1 MAKYVPIEMVKS
13 YSGKICEH
21 SDVYFAKKGNTL
33 YTGKICNPRT
43 KPFSEQELARQT
55 KFRQAIAAVNAL
67 TAEQKT
73 AYATAFKNQSK
84 YGTLRGYMFAQEYAR
99 LSSYSHD
106 YGHSPYVVLRIALR
120 FPQSKHNLVYSGDP
134 EGGVPTNKQKY

>member
-33 YTGKICNPRT
+33 YTGKICHPRT

-67 TAEQKT
+67 PEEQKAT
-73 AYATAFKNQSK
+73 YATAFKNQSK
-84 YGTLRGYMFAQEYAR
+84 YGTLRGYMFAQEYEKLGA
-99 LSSYSHD
+99 
-106 YGHSPYVVLRIALR
+106 
-120 FPQSKHNLVYSGDP
+120 
-134 EGGVPTNKQKY
+134 

>member
-73 AYATAFKNQSK
+73 AYAAAFKNQSK
-84 YGTLRGYMFAQEYAR
+84 YSTLRGYMFAQEYAKI
-99 LSSYSHD
+99 
-106 YGHSPYVVLRIALR
+106 GA
-120 FPQSKHNLVYSGDP
+120 
-134 EGGVPTNKQKY
+134 

>member
-55 KFRQAIAAVNAL
+55 KFRQAITAVNAL

-84 YGTLRGYMFAQEYAR
+84 YGTLRGYMFAQEYAKI
-99 LSSYSHD
+99 
-106 YGHSPYVVLRIALR
+106 GA
-120 FPQSKHNLVYSGDP
+120 
-134 EGGVPTNKQKY
+134 

>member
-67 TAEQKT
+67 TVEQKT

-84 YGTLRGYMFAQEYAR
+84 YGTLRGYMFAQEYAK
-99 LSSYSHD
+99 L
-106 YGHSPYVVLRIALR
+106 GA
-120 FPQSKHNLVYSGDP
+120 
-134 EGGVPTNKQKY
+134 

>member
-43 KPFSEQELARQT
+43 KPFSEQALARQE
-55 KFRQAIAAVNAL
+55 KFRPARAAVKGL
-67 TAEQKT
+67 TSEQKT
-73 AYATAFKNQSK
+73 AYAEAFANQKK
-84 YGTLRGYMFAQEYAR
+84 YSSLQGYMFAQEYA
-99 LSSYSHD
+99 
-106 YGHSPYVVLRIALR
+106 
-120 FPQSKHNLVYSGDP
+120 KLV
-134 EGGVPTNKQKY
+134 

>member
-43 KPFSEQELARQT
+43 KPFSEQELARQE
-55 KFRQAIAAVNAL
+55 KFRQARAAVKAL

-73 AYATAFKNQSK
+73 AYAEAFANQKK
-84 YGTLRGYMFAQEYAR
+84 YSSLQGYMFAQEYAK
-99 LSSYSHD
+99 L
-106 YGHSPYVVLRIALR
+106 G
-120 FPQSKHNLVYSGDP
+120 N
-134 EGGVPTNKQKY
+134 

>member
-43 KPFSEQELARQT
+43 KPFSEQELARQA

-73 AYATAFKNQSK
+73 AYAEAFTKQSK
-84 YGTLRGYMFAQEYAR
+84 YGTLRGYMFAQEYAK
-99 LSSYSHD
+99 L
-106 YGHSPYVVLRIALR
+106 
-120 FPQSKHNLVYSGDP
+120 GD
-134 EGGVPTNKQKY
+134 

>member
-67 TAEQKT
+67 TVEQKT
-73 AYATAFKNQSK
+73 AYAASFKNQSK
-84 YGTLRGYMFAQEYAR
+84 YSTLRGYMFAQEYAR
-99 LSSYSHD
+99 LS
-106 YGHSPYVVLRIALR
+106 
-120 FPQSKHNLVYSGDP
+120 
-134 EGGVPTNKQKY
+134 

>member
-1 MAKYVPIEMVKS
+1 MAKYEPIEMVKS

-21 SDVYFAKKGNTL
+21 SDVYFAKKGKTL

-43 KPFSEQELARQT
+43 KAFSAEELARQE
-55 KFRQAIAAVNAL
+55 KFRQARAAVMAL

-99 LSSYSHD
+99 LS
-106 YGHSPYVVLRIALR
+106 
-120 FPQSKHNLVYSGDP
+120 
-134 EGGVPTNKQKY
+134 

>member
-1 MAKYVPIEMVKS
+1 
-13 YSGKICEH
+13 
-21 SDVYFAKKGNTL
+21 VYFAKKGNTL

-67 TAEQKT
+67 TEEQKT
-73 AYATAFKNQSK
+73 TYATAFKNQSK

-99 LSSYSHD
+99 LS
-106 YGHSPYVVLRIALR
+106 
-120 FPQSKHNLVYSGDP
+120 
-134 EGGVPTNKQKY
+134 

>member
-43 KPFSEQELARQT
+43 KPFSEQELARQE
-55 KFRQAIAAVNAL
+55 KFRQARAAVKAL

-73 AYATAFKNQSK
+73 AYAEAFANQKK
-84 YGTLRGYMFAQEYAR
+84 YSSLQGYMFAQEYA
-99 LSSYSHD
+99 
-106 YGHSPYVVLRIALR
+106 
-120 FPQSKHNLVYSGDP
+120 KLV
-134 EGGVPTNKQKY
+134 

>member
-1 MAKYVPIEMVKS
+1 MVKS

-67 TAEQKT
+67 TNEQK
-73 AYATAFKNQSK
+73 AEYATAFKNQSK
-84 YGTLRGYMFAQEYAR
+84 YGTLRGYMFAQEYAK
-99 LSSYSHD
+99 L
-106 YGHSPYVVLRIALR
+106 GA
-120 FPQSKHNLVYSGDP
+120 
-134 EGGVPTNKQKY
+134 

>member
-43 KPFSEQELARQT
+43 KPFSEQELARQEQ
-55 KFRQAIAAVNAL
+55 FRQARAAVKGL
-67 TAEQKT
+67 TSEQKT
-73 AYATAFKNQSK
+73 AYAEAFANQKK
-84 YGTLRGYMFAQEYAR
+84 YSSLQGYMFAQEYEKLA
-99 LSSYSHD
+99 
-106 YGHSPYVVLRIALR
+106 
-120 FPQSKHNLVYSGDP
+120 
-134 EGGVPTNKQKY
+134 